1 MTIRSSFARALG
13 CSLPILVLLTPL
25 VLGSPAQAQRGRRS
39 APEATAPLQVQPT
52 WQRPWDLERASR
64 DLAKAQRHLAEASF
78 LSQRGSSP
86 EAARL
91 LEHGQE
97 SFTNAQASLEAGNFF
112 AAHEQAKAA
121 ENLAK
126 AAKVLYEAELG
137 FMGRPGRSFFEA
149 PFRAQEYLSRLQ
161 AEMAFANINSGSV
174 SDLQN
179 QVQNLL
185 GDVSTDP
192 SSYTFADYSRSKAA
206 RYAAR
211 AALHLLAAERLGGM
225 TTLTRR

>member
-1 MTIRSSFARALG
+1 L
-13 CSLPILVLLTPL
+13 
-25 VLGSPAQAQRGRRS
+25 AQMKDQ
-39 APEATAPLQVQPT
+39 
-52 WQRPWDLERASR
+52 
-64 DLAKAQRHLAEASF
+64 H
-78 LSQRGSSP
+78 
-86 EAARL
+86 
-91 LEHGQE
+91 
-97 SFTNAQASLEAGNFF
+97 
-112 AAHEQAKAA
+112 
-121 ENLAK
+121 NLAK

-179 QVQNLL
+179 QAQELL
-185 GDVSTDP
+185 SNVNTDP
-192 SSYTFADYSRSKAA
+192 GSYTFADYSLSKAA
-206 RYAAR
+206 LYSAR